1 MLKLNIEIESSGRAA
16 IAMRAINPVNN
27 KLAQSSQ

>member
-1 MLKLNIEIESSGRAA
+1 MRSGRAA

-27 KLAQSSQ
+27 QVLAVLSAQGSQ